1 MKASSQRFLSV
12 IRILA
17 IIGVA
22 GILFGFVA
30 FQVGS
35 DPKKV
40 IRVPERTGTKS
51 VNAKALS
58 FYLDTGKFPESI
70 DELLTNIRQLQNWK
84 GPYVTEQQ
92 SRESWGHRYIIHTPG
107 EHSEIH
113 VISLGADGLVGGVG
127 RNADVGSWE
136 HQ

>member
-1 MKASSQRFLSV
+1 MKASPQRFLSV
-12 IRILA
+12 IWIAA
-17 IIGVA
+17 IIGASGV
-22 GILFGFVA
+22 LFGFVA

-70 DELLTNIRQLQNWK
+70 DELLTNVRQLQGWT
-84 GPYVTEQQ
+84 GPYITEQQ
-92 SRESWGHRYIIHTPG
+92 SKDYWGRLYIIRFPG
-107 EHSEIH
+107 LHGDLD
-113 VISLGADGLVGGVG
+113 VISLGADGLVGGTG
-127 RNADVGSWE
+127 PNSDIGNW
-136 HQ
+136 Q